1 MGFSTHRAIFSLAAA
16 LLAILI
22 APSSILSQEKE
33 EEDARSL
40 IKRVL
45 DSAPEVPFTSRMKVT
60 TPGDLEREFTSHIK
74 PLDDEVD
81 GRYIE
86 VTSPFSLIDN
96 RYLFY
101 ERTEGVDEQYTY
113 MPSMKRV
120 IRLAEKNR
128 REPFLGSTFYITD
141 LVAPPIDDF
150 TYKFVGEEEVGG
162 RHCRLVE
169 SLPKNPEK
177 ELYGKSIFAVD
188 PKDLVIMRSQFF
200 DERSKPFK
208 VLTTE
213 KIEKIDDWWT
223 PLRQRMD
230 NVRDETSSILEVLEI
245 EYRVPMA
252 DDIFRIAY
260 LGR

>member
-1 MGFSTHRAIFSLAAA
+1 MNRVLSFLAVIPLLVAVAPGPSL
-16 LLAILI
+16 
-22 APSSILSQEKE
+22 PQEK

-40 IKRVL
+40 MKRLL
-45 DSAPEVPFTSRMKVT
+45 DSAPDVPFTSRMKLT
-60 TPGDLEREFTSHIK
+60 TPGNLEREFLSHIK

-141 LVAPPIDDF
+141 LVAPPLDDF
-150 TYKFVGEEEVGG
+150 TYRYLGEEDLGG

-177 ELYGKSIFAVD
+177 ELYGKTIFAVD
-188 PKDLVIMRSQFF
+188 PKDLVIMRSEFF
-200 DERSKPFK
+200 DERSRRFK
-208 VLTTE
+208 VLTTL

-230 NVRDETSSILEVLEI
+230 NVLDDASSTLEVLEI
-245 EYRVPMA
+245 QYRVPLS
-252 DDIFRIAY
+252 DDVFRIAY

>member
-1 MGFSTHRAIFSLAAA
+1 MQRSLFIPTAIVLAVLAAA
-16 LLAILI
+16 GVGM
-22 APSSILSQEKE
+22 SEESQEK
-33 EEDARSL
+33 EDARSL

-45 DSAPEVPFTSRMKVT
+45 DSAPDVPLTSHMKVT
-60 TPGDLEREFTSHIK
+60 TPGNLEREFASNIM

-86 VTSPFSLIDN
+86 VTSPFSLMDN

-141 LVAPPIDDF
+141 LVAPPIDNF
-150 TYKFVGEEEVGG
+150 TYKFLAEEEVGG
-162 RHCRLVE
+162 RQCRIVE
-169 SLPKNPEK
+169 SLPKNPK
-177 ELYGKSIFAVD
+177 QELYGKTVFAID
-188 PKDLVIMRSQFF
+188 PKDLIIMRSQFF
-200 DERSKPFK
+200 DERGKLFK
-208 VLTTE
+208 VLTME

-230 NVRDETSSILEVLEI
+230 NLRDDTSSTLEILEI
-245 EYRVPMA
+245 QYRVPLSE
-252 DDIFRIAY
+252 DLFHISH

>member
-1 MGFSTHRAIFSLAAA
+1 MYRATSSLAAV
-16 LLAILI
+16 LLAILVV
-22 APSSILSQEKE
+22 PSSSVSQESPEK
-33 EEDARSL
+33 EDARSL
-40 IKRVL
+40 MKRLL
-45 DSAPEVPFTSRMKVT
+45 DSAPDVPFTSRMKVT
-60 TPGDLEREFTSHIK
+60 TPGNLEREFTSHIK

-141 LVAPPIDDF
+141 LVAPPLDDF
-150 TYKFVGEEEVGG
+150 TYEFLAEEEVGG
-162 RHCRLVE
+162 RHCRIVE
-169 SLPKNPEK
+169 SVPKNPEK
-177 ELYGKSIFAVD
+177 ELYSKTIFAID
-188 PKDLVIMRSQFF
+188 PKDLVIMRSQSF
-200 DERSKPFK
+200 DERGKPFK

-213 KIEKIDDWWT
+213 KLEKIDDWWT

-230 NVRDETSSILEVLEI
+230 NLSDETSSTLEVLEI
-245 EYRVPMA
+245 QYRVPLT
-252 DDIFRIAY
+252 DDLFRIAY

>member
-1 MGFSTHRAIFSLAAA
+1 MDRSLRLLTAVVLVVLAAPR
-16 LLAILI
+16 LGV
-22 APSSILSQEKE
+22 SEEGQEK
-33 EEDARSL
+33 EDARSL

-45 DSAPEVPFTSRMKVT
+45 DSAPDVPFTSRMKVT
-60 TPGDLEREFTSHIK
+60 TPGNLEREFSSNIK
-74 PLDDEVD
+74 PLDEEVD

-86 VTSPFSLIDN
+86 VTSPFSLMDN

-141 LVAPPIDDF
+141 LVAPPLDDF
-150 TYKFVGEEEVGG
+150 TYEFVGEEEVGG
-162 RHCRLVE
+162 RHCKLVE
-169 SLPKNPEK
+169 SLPKDPQK
-177 ELYGKSIFAVD
+177 ELYGKTVFAID

-200 DERSKPFK
+200 DERGKSFK
-208 VLTTE
+208 ILTME

-230 NVRDETSSILEVLEI
+230 NIRDETSSTLEVLEI
-245 EYRVPMA
+245 EYRVPLS
-252 DDIFRIAY
+252 DDLFHLSH

>member
-1 MGFSTHRAIFSLAAA
+1 MRRMLLLLAAIVLCA
-16 LLAILI
+16 GA
-22 APSSILSQEKE
+22 APRSSFSQEQ
-33 EEDARSL
+33 EEDARAFM
-40 IKRVL
+40 KRVL
-45 DSAPEVPFTSRMKVT
+45 DSAPDVPFTSRMKVT
-60 TPGDLEREFTSHIK
+60 TPGNLEREFKSDVK
-74 PLDDEVD
+74 PLNDEVD

-86 VTSPFSLIDN
+86 VTAPFSLIDN

-141 LVAPPIDDF
+141 LVAPPLDDF
-150 TYKFVGEEEVGG
+150 TYEFVGEEDVGG
-162 RHCRLVE
+162 RHCRIVE
-169 SLPKNPEK
+169 SRPKNPEK
-177 ELYGKSIFAVD
+177 ELYGKTLFAID

-200 DERSKPFK
+200 DDRGKPFK

-230 NVRDETSSILEVLEI
+230 DLRDDTSSTLEVLEI
-245 EYRVPMA
+245 HYRVPLS
-252 DDIFRIAY
+252 DEIFRIAY